1 VSIKQGLV
9 LTIKEEQMKTRP
21 DISLTF
27 AKGLKIL
34 KALELSER
42 DVSIADVANMTDMDR
57 ATARRLVLTLEQE
70 GYVRKIGK
78 QFRITPKIL
87 TISGGFLQSRQ
98 ITKSIVPILNQF
110 SSDLGT
116 PIYLAMRDD
125 YNALY
130 LAHAA
135 LENNAVSLGLTIGS
149 RVPILSTSIGRALLI
164 ATEPAQIQDIL
175 KNAPLTK
182 ITPDTITNRQQLEDI
197 IINCMKDGYAFSDNE
212 FELGVA
218 GLAMPFMLD
227 GPFTAGIG
235 IASER
240 ENFDYDFK
248 KQVVRTLRACRNHLN
263 DVIKLL

>member
-1 VSIKQGLV
+1 
-9 LTIKEEQMKTRP
+9 MNTRP

-42 DVSIADVANMTDMDR
+42 DVSIADLANMTEMDR
-57 ATARRLVLTLEQE
+57 ATARRLILTLEQE

-110 SSDLGT
+110 SNEVGT

-125 YNALY
+125 YNVLY
-130 LAHAA
+130 IAHAA

-164 ATEPAQIQDIL
+164 ATEASQIQDIL
-175 KNAPLTK
+175 KNAPL
-182 ITPDTITNRQQLEDI
+182 IQHTPDTIVDRQKLGDI
-197 IINCMKDGYAFSDNE
+197 IINCMKEGYAYSDNE

-218 GLAMPFMLD
+218 GISMPFLFD

-240 ENFDYDFK
+240 ENFDEAFK

-263 DVIKLL
+263 DVMKLL